1 MMRLV
6 WLVCAT
12 VLVGT
17 LSVYSIQSHEPKADL
32 TYVNPSG
39 IHTLDPARMSWL
51 QDFRIALN
59 IWEGLTSLDPE
70 TLQPME
76 GAARFPPAVSENGL
90 TFTFTIRPDARWSPA
105 SPGPA
110 APAAARRWGPPAG
123 PATTRCSSKSPLHQ
137 RVLVA
142 AS

>member
-1 MMRLV
+1 MMRPV

-12 VLVGT
+12 ILVGT
-17 LSVYSIQSHEPKADL
+17 LSVYSIHSREPKADL

-70 TLQPME
+70 TLQPVE

-90 TFTFTIRPDARWSPA
+90 RGRARWRCATA
-105 SPGPA
+105 SSASLSKTA
-110 APAAARRWGPPAG
+110 ATATAGWGPSGAVVAG
-123 PATTRCSSKSPLHQ
+123 P
-137 RVLVA
+137 
-142 AS
+142 